1 MDLSQVFI
9 TPVITE
15 KAYAAQEQ
23 GKYAFKVNK
32 NTNKIQVKEAFIKF
46 YGIKPVNVNI
56 ITTKT
61 KSRSA
66 GRGRDI
72 QKRTS
77 DKRAIITLP
86 KGKTIDF
93 TKLVKAKKK

>member
-1 MDLSQVFI
+1 MDLSQILI

-15 KAYAAQEQ
+15 KAYAAQEK

-32 NTNKIQVKEAFIKF
+32 DATKIQAKKAFEKY
-46 YGIKPVNVNI
+46 YGIKPISVNI
-56 ITTKT
+56 ITTKAKT
-61 KSRSA
+61 RTA
-66 GRGRDI
+66 GRGRVI
-72 QKRTS
+72 KKRTS

-93 TKLVKAKKK
+93 AKLTKAKKK